1 MSSFQEINDL
11 VNDLIKSDA
20 YHFDSSAKLML
31 EESAHALAL
40 EMQQD
45 AKYSAALQKRE
56 TPTSKDIALACRMRG
71 VSVPN
76 AGSKRTRFAT
86 VQELKGSFTKT

>member
-1 MSSFQEINDL
+1 MLGMSFFQEVNDR
-11 VNDLIKSDA
+11 VNDLTKG

-45 AKYSAALQKRE
+45 ARYPAALEKRE
-56 TPTSKDIALACRMRG
+56 TPTSKDIALTSRMQG
-71 VSVPN
+71 VSVPDSLQCKN
-76 AGSKRTRFAT
+76 
-86 VQELKGSFTKT
+86 

>member
-1 MSSFQEINDL
+1 
-11 VNDLIKSDA
+11 
-20 YHFDSSAKLML
+20 ML

-71 VSVPN
+71 VSVPD
-76 AGSKRTRFAT
+76 S
-86 VQELKGSFTKT
+86 L